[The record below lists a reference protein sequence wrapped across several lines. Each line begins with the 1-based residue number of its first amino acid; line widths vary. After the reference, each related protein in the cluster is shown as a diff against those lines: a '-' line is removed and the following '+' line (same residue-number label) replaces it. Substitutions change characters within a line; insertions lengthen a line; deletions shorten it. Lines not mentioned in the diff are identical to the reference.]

1 MSAEDL
7 LAECQALGIDLQ
19 AHRGQVDIDAPE
31 GVLSDELLQRLRDA
45 KPELLMILATPSTPS
60 TPSTAEPSSWPVIS
74 SAIECAEAAAI
85 FCVLLTADD
94 LPPVPFDLNP
104 WTEVRDASKMLR
116 WLRSKILRVSRGS
129 IKHNSVLSADVLALK
144 RIVLKAADDKHV
156 ESDA

>member
-19 AHRGQVDIDAPE
+19 AHWGQVDIDAPH

-60 TPSTAEPSSWPVIS
+60 TTEPSSWPVIS